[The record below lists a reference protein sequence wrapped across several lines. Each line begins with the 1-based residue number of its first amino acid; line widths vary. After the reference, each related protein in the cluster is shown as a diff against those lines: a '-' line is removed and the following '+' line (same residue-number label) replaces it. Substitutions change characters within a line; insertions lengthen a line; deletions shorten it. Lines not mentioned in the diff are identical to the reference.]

1 MDEEKDIEIVL
12 DEAPKQQEEAKK
24 DEPVIIVEG
33 DDEPEQVKKEPEF
46 DAQKELKK
54 LERDLKKER
63 QARERAEQE
72 KNMARQEA
80 SENRKHVIA
89 AAVHQLRT
97 EGEALK
103 AKWSEAMSI
112 NDFDLAAQIQS
123 DISKNSI
130 DAARL
135 EAEVE
140 ASKRQEAV
148 KQPQVG
154 GLDDIIKS
162 VSPTSAK
169 WLKEHRESLDDPH
182 MINDMF
188 DAHGAAVRRGIE
200 PDTNEYFEFIE
211 KRLGLAEEK
220 PAPRRKQVEDS
231 DDEPMSSAAKASP
244 RQAPPPPAPVER
256 YGSRPNVIRLTRT
269 EVETAKS
276 LGMTEKEYAA
286 NKMAL
291 QKEGRMSKD
300 S

>member
-1 MDEEKDIEIVL
+1 MDEEKEIEIVL
-12 DEAPKQQEEAKK
+12 DETPKQPEEKK
-24 DEPVIIVEG
+24 DEPIVLVEG
-33 DDEPEQVKKEPEF
+33 EEEP
-46 DAQKELKK
+46 AQAAEDNVHKELKK
-54 LERDLKKER
+54 LQRDLKKEQ

-72 KNMARQEA
+72 KDMARQEA

-89 AAVHQLRT
+89 AALHQLKS
-97 EGEALK
+97 EHESLK

-112 NDFDLAAQIQS
+112 NDFDLAATIQA

-130 DAARL
+130 DLARL
-135 EAEVE
+135 ESEVE
-140 ASKRQEAV
+140 AARRQETV
-148 KQPQVG
+148 RPTQVNQ
-154 GLDDIIKS
+154 LDDIIKS

-169 WLKEHRESLDDPH
+169 WLKSHRDSLNDPVV
-182 MINDMF
+182 IQDMF

-211 KRLGLAEEK
+211 NRLGLGEEK
-220 PAPRRKQVEDS
+220 PAPKRKQVEED
-231 DDEPMSSAAKASP
+231 DDEPMSAAAKPST

-256 YGSRPNVIRLTRT
+256 YSSRPNVIRLSRA

-291 QKEGRMSKD
+291 QKEGRMNKGA
-300 S
+300 